1 MSQMKITD
9 RTVYNMAWDVCEGVM
24 ALEMAKYL
32 DIPDELK
39 YQFVKKII
47 APTRYIMLLMEVHE
61 ELERE
66 VGRILMAKSPEM
78 IEAWDNVRMTL
89 KREEK
94 RRRIDDDEVVIDDVN
109 DAVRLINSIK
119 KRT

>member
-1 MSQMKITD
+1 MSLMKITD
-9 RTVYNMAWDVCEGVM
+9 RTVYNMAWDVCEGVL
-24 ALEMAKYL
+24 ALELVKYA
-32 DIPDELK
+32 DIPDDLK
-39 YQFVKKII
+39 YQMVKKVI
-47 APTRYIMLLMEVHE
+47 APMRYIILLMEAHE
-61 ELERE
+61 TLETE

-94 RRRIDDDEVVIDDVN
+94 RRRIDDDEAVIDDV
-109 DAVRLINSIK
+109 DQAAMLIDSIR